1 MPYFLGKM
9 IIIKL
14 KTQCSSIH
22 QPTTHTFYTHRE
34 ANRES
39 LTKQMFVF
47 SDCGSSWRKPVPTQG
62 GPVISRERLVL
73 EITQEPSCHDFHL
86 IFITLTPRVIKP
98 SPPTLIFLDPNSI
111 I

>member
-1 MPYFLGKM
+1 MNVDETDEIRFETYFLGKM

-47 SDCGSSWRKPVPTQG
+47 SDCGSSCRKPVPTQG
-62 GPVISRERLVL
+62 GPVISTEKGW
-73 EITQEPSCHDFHL
+73 SW
-86 IFITLTPRVIKP
+86 K
-98 SPPTLIFLDPNSI
+98 
-111 I
+111 